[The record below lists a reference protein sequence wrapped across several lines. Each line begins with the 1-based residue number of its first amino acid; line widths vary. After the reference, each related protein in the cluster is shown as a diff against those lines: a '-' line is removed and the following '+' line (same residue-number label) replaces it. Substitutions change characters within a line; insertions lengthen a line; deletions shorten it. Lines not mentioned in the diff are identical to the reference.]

1 MSLELKLQ
9 SDSQKAVRPTFG
21 RQLWEFVLGSLTCV
35 CLSVLL
41 MRVGEIVKP
50 WIAPNA
56 SDFAPNRTAEVVGL
70 IALGILG
77 SGTLSLWRKKRYGA
91 ALGVAFSLPFILFVF
106 FLKVI
111 GPVH

>member
-1 MSLELKLQ
+1 MLPFWHGALERTRLKCACNLE
-9 SDSQKAVRPTFG
+9 SNARAVG
-21 RQLWEFVLGSLTCV
+21 RAH
-35 CLSVLL
+35 LSWDKDGEDTMKMLL
-41 MRVGEIVKP
+41 LAG
-50 WIAPNA
+50 
-56 SDFAPNRTAEVVGL
+56 VGL